1 MHTSLGMNAASA
13 HALARP
19 SFTSTIIGAVGRR
32 QRLGE
37 LRNVVQAIA
46 VFGLLGAALWA
57 VV

>member
-1 MHTSLGMNAASA
+1 MNAASA